1 MSFTIPIGQISSNPV
16 VGATSVSEGPV
27 GYRTTIPRLLSVSR
41 PVSWVTVNSA
51 GPPYDGDTAATTS
64 PGRSRP
70 GLAVTLEFPI
80 QSATVFHKST
90 MAALALRFEAVDRR
104 KLAGQRPTTERLEP
118 WTSHTDVSLRSLT
131 WPHIRRKF
139 TRPSHLGS
147 AIAPNPL
154 FSRSGRASRVGS
166 IPIAR
171 STSRLAS

>member
-90 MAALALRFEAVDRR
+90 TAALALRFEPVDRR
-104 KLAGQRPTTERLEP
+104 KLAACCLTSCSGPAIEATILGPTAQQGMTLSRP
-118 WTSHTDVSLRSLT
+118 
-131 WPHIRRKF
+131 RR
-139 TRPSHLGS
+139 T
-147 AIAPNPL
+147 AA
-154 FSRSGRASRVGS
+154 
-166 IPIAR
+166 
-171 STSRLAS
+171 